1 MKRNTMKKL
10 IIFSSLLL
18 LIFGIGFSQ
27 GKEVAFKDYNG
38 YEWDKFTLGMKL
50 GFVVGFF
57 IGIQTCENQISFLY
71 SIEKDEKLKKGLG
84 MTYTTIRLSYDIA
97 GVRFGQLVDG
107 TDEVYRDYANKHIPI
122 YEILPLVAQ
131 RARGEI
137 DNKKMESRL
146 QSLRKKY
153 SGK

>member
-1 MKRNTMKKL
+1 
-10 IIFSSLLL
+10 
-18 LIFGIGFSQ
+18 
-27 GKEVAFKDYNG
+27 
-38 YEWDKFTLGMKL
+38 
-50 GFVVGFF
+50 
-57 IGIQTCENQISFLY
+57 
-71 SIEKDEKLKKGLG
+71 